1 MKKATLRITYTAALL
16 ALLIVLQW
24 ATRAAGQLVTG
35 SCVNCVLAVAAL
47 VSGWQGGLA
56 VAVVS
61 PFVAF
66 LLGIGPKNIA
76 VVPAIAV
83 GNAVLVMLLW
93 LFLHRRITVLNGIF
107 GVLAA
112 AAGKFLVLYL
122 LVVQVLC
129 RLLTLPEKQAAMF
142 SSMFSWPQLVTAL
155 IGAAAAMALLP
166 LVLRARSRW
175 NG

>member
-35 SCVNCVLAVAAL
+35 SCVNCVLAVA
-47 VSGWQGGLA
+47 
-56 VAVVS
+56 VVS

-66 LLGIGPKNIA
+66 FLGIGPKNIA

-122 LVVQVLC
+122 LVVQLLC

-166 LVLRARSRW
+166 LVLRARTHR

>member
-1 MKKATLRITYTAALL
+1 MNTAKKITYTAVLL

-24 ATRAAGQLVTG
+24 ATKSFGQFVTG

-47 VSGWQGGLA
+47 VVGWQGGLT

-66 LLGIGPKNIA
+66 LLSIGPKNIA

-83 GNAVLVMLLW
+83 GNAVLVLVLW
-93 LFLHRRITVLNGIF
+93 LFLHKRIQVLRCIL
-107 GVLAA
+107 GVVC
-112 AAGKFLVLYL
+112 AAGAKFLTLYL

-129 RLLTLPEKQAAMF
+129 RVLTLPEKQAAMF
-142 SSMFSWPQLVTAL
+142 TAMFSWPQLVTAL
-155 IGAAAAMALLP
+155 IGAAVAMAVIP
-166 LVLRARSRW
+166 LVLRARRAS
-175 NG
+175 